1 VTLALVLLVACG
13 GTQRVI
19 ADDPRCTEDKL
30 TSFAL
35 RLGVADPTF
44 DVEAPAGAKTGRR
57 YAEFPVTG
65 SAKDKVREIAEAS
78 AMEIELNGLDNGIL
92 VRATCK

>member
-1 VTLALVLLVACG
+1 MLVGCG

-30 TSFAL
+30 TAFTL
-35 RLGVADPTF
+35 KLGVADPTF
-44 DVEAPAGAKTGRR
+44 DVESPAGATTGRR

-65 SAKDKVREIAEAS
+65 DAEDKIREVAERS
-78 AMEIELNGLDNGIL
+78 AMEVEINGLDNGVL